1 MATWGLSGCAG
12 SQSMLDPAG
21 PSAHAIAL
29 VWWWMLGVSVLV
41 VVGVMVAWW
50 LAMRRGRHA
59 REGATHEAA
68 TSHGVRWMVGG
79 GIVLPSVAIAAL
91 LLFGSSAGF
100 HQLPLP
106 LSWTGA
112 SAPGEGPM
120 RVYVV
125 ARQWAWNLEYPES
138 GVQLVNELRMP
149 VGQPVDFHV
158 RSADVIHSFW
168 VPRLGGK
175 IDAIPGRTNVVRLQ
189 ADQAGTFRGQ
199 CAEFCGLHHAHMV
212 MTVIAMP
219 ASEFE
224 AWLAAQPVTAT
235 HRGSHD

>member
-1 MATWGLSGCAG
+1 
-12 SQSMLDPAG
+12 MLDPAG
-21 PSAHAIAL
+21 PSAQAIAM

-41 VVGVMVAWW
+41 AVGVMVAWW
-50 LAMRRGRHA
+50 VAMRRGRHA
-59 REGATHEAA
+59 GERVTEEVATR
-68 TSHGVRWMVGG
+68 HGLRWMVGG

-112 SAPGEGPM
+112 AAPGEAPL
-120 RVYVV
+120 RVHVV
-125 ARQWAWNLEYPES
+125 ARQWAWRLEYPES
-138 GVQLVNELRMP
+138 GVELVNELRMP
-149 VGQPVDFHV
+149 VGKPVDFHV
-158 RSADVIHSFW
+158 SSDDVIHSFW

-175 IDAIPGRTNVVRLQ
+175 IDAIPGRTNVIRLQ

-219 ASEFE
+219 ADEFD
-224 AWLAAQPVTAT
+224 AWLAAQPVTAP
-235 HRGSHD
+235 RGENDD